1 MGILFIYFDTLEY
14 RIIGGEGRGGRGR
27 VRIIGVLEFFQYII
41 NRGAGIIGGGGI
53 GKTNK
58 KLTVIFLLH
67 IIIPVI
73 GGNRSFIF
81 V

>member
-1 MGILFIYFDTLEY
+1 M
-14 RIIGGEGRGGRGR
+14 
-27 VRIIGVLEFFQYII
+27 RIIGVLEFFQYII